1 MEKEQANYKST
12 LEFINDI
19 RWIRHNAEIVFESK
33 TNLVIYMLDVRISQV
48 TTLIC
53 LHISNYVHFK
63 IGCTF

>member
-33 TNLVIYMLDVRISQV
+33 IHLVIYMLDVRISQV
-48 TTLIC
+48 ATLIC
-53 LHISNYVHFK
+53 HSVCCSL
-63 IGCTF
+63 